1 MKFNLALIIA
11 ITVFAL
17 SILAVGRILVGL
29 IVSNLHQINSLNREQ
44 LDQKSAHHRFSVVI
58 PAFNEEKFIRRC
70 VESVLNQTYSNYEI
84 ITVDDGSSDQTGMIL
99 DQLARQ
105 HPKLRVIHQH
115 NQGKSVAINHAL
127 KKFATGDLIMV
138 LDADSYLTPDALTS
152 MARRFDDPRQLGV
165 SANVRITRP
174 HNLLEYVQK
183 VEYLLGYRLKGSEE
197 LLGIEYIIGGVGST
211 FRKSA
216 MLEVGGY
223 DTDSITEDIDF
234 TMKMIDHFGNSNR
247 QFGYADDVIAYTP
260 PVSRFS
266 QLLKQRYR
274 WKQGRFKA
282 LFKHRRVIFNR
293 DAKYTFKL
301 TFWKL
306 PKVFFEEF
314 LMLIDPLLLLWIIG
328 IVHHFADFST
338 IFSILGLYYLF
349 AMATFIPEDLKFWE
363 RIRLMVVAPLAYLI
377 LYVIN
382 IVDWISLMRCLFNMK
397 RIANNEDKTAKW
409 QHVDR

>member
-1 MKFNLALIIA
+1 
-11 ITVFAL
+11 
-17 SILAVGRILVGL
+17 
-29 IVSNLHQINSLNREQ
+29 
-44 LDQKSAHHRFSVVI
+44 
-58 PAFNEEKFIRRC
+58 
-70 VESVLNQTYSNYEI
+70 
-84 ITVDDGSSDQTGMIL
+84 
-99 DQLARQ
+99 
-105 HPKLRVIHQH
+105 
-115 NQGKSVAINHAL
+115 
-127 KKFATGDLIMV
+127 
-138 LDADSYLTPDALTS
+138 
-152 MARRFDDPRQLGV
+152 MARRFDDPRLLGA

-197 LLGIEYIIGGVGST
+197 LLGIEYIIGGIGST

-293 DAKYTFKL
+293 DAKYTFSL
-301 TFWKL
+301 AFWKL

-328 IVHHFADFST
+328 IIHHFADFST
-338 IFSILGLYYLF
+338 IFAIFGLYYLF
-349 AMATFIPEDLKFWE
+349 AMATFIPEELKFWE
-363 RIRLMVVAPLAYLI
+363 RIRLMMVAPLAYLI

>member
-99 DQLARQ
+99 DELARQ
-105 HPKLRVIHQH
+105 NPKLRVIHQP

-138 LDADSYLTPDALTS
+138 LDADSYLAPDALTS

-211 FRKSA
+211 FRKAA

-234 TMKMIDHFGNSNR
+234 TMKMIDYFGNSNR

-314 LMLIDPLLLLWIIG
+314 LMLIDPLLLLWILG
-328 IVHHFADFST
+328 IIHYFADFST
-338 IFSILGLYYLF
+338 IFAILGLYYLF

-363 RIRLMVVAPLAYLI
+363 RIRLMMAAPFAYLI
-377 LYVIN
+377 LYLIN

-397 RIANNEDKTAKW
+397 RIAGNEDKTAKW

>member
-1 MKFNLALIIA
+1 MKQYQFLTPFKLPNGVTLK
-11 ITVFAL
+11 
-17 SILAVGRILVGL
+17 
-29 IVSNLHQINSLNREQ
+29 NR
-44 LDQKSAHHRFSVVI
+44 VVI
-58 PAFNEEKFIRRC
+58 PPMTELLALEDGTVSLNELDYLNKRSEGVGMFISP
-70 VESVLNQTYSNYEI
+70 V
-84 ITVDDGSSDQTGMIL
+84 
-99 DQLARQ
+99 
-105 HPKLRVIHQH
+105 
-115 NQGKSVAINHAL
+115 
-127 KKFATGDLIMV
+127 
-138 LDADSYLTPDALTS
+138 
-152 MARRFDDPRQLGV
+152 
-165 SANVRITRP
+165 ANVNELGKGFKGELSAADDRITRP

-197 LLGIEYIIGGVGST
+197 LLGIEYIIGGIGST

-293 DAKYTFKL
+293 DAKYTFSL
-301 TFWKL
+301 AYWKL

-328 IVHHFADFST
+328 IIHHFADFST
-338 IFSILGLYYLF
+338 IFAIFGLYYLF
-349 AMATFIPEDLKFWE
+349 AMATFIPEELKFWE
-363 RIRLMVVAPLAYLI
+363 RIRLMMVAPLAYLI

>member
-1 MKFNLALIIA
+1 
-11 ITVFAL
+11 
-17 SILAVGRILVGL
+17 
-29 IVSNLHQINSLNREQ
+29 
-44 LDQKSAHHRFSVVI
+44 
-58 PAFNEEKFIRRC
+58 
-70 VESVLNQTYSNYEI
+70 
-84 ITVDDGSSDQTGMIL
+84 
-99 DQLARQ
+99 
-105 HPKLRVIHQH
+105 
-115 NQGKSVAINHAL
+115 
-127 KKFATGDLIMV
+127 
-138 LDADSYLTPDALTS
+138 
-152 MARRFDDPRQLGV
+152 
-165 SANVRITRP
+165 
-174 HNLLEYVQK
+174 
-183 VEYLLGYRLKGSEE
+183 
-197 LLGIEYIIGGVGST
+197 
-211 FRKSA
+211 

-274 WKQGRFKA
+274 WKQCRFKA

-293 DAKYTFKL
+293 DAKYTFSL
-301 TFWKL
+301 AFWKL
-306 PKVFFEEF
+306 PKVFFKEF

-328 IVHHFADFST
+328 IIHHFADFST
-338 IFSILGLYYLF
+338 IFAIFGLYYLF
-349 AMATFIPEDLKFWE
+349 AMATFIPEELKFWE
-363 RIRLMVVAPLAYLI
+363 RIRLMMVAPLAYLI